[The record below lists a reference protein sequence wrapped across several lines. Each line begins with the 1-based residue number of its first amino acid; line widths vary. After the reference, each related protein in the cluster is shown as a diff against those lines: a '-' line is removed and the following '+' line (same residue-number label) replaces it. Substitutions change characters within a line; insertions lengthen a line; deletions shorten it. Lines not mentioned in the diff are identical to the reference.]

1 MPDNTQQ
8 CEYFVGSLS
17 HRNNTVYQ
25 QQKFNWHTQY
35 AETGSIMEFNY
46 QTKGTC
52 SSNIKLDI
60 NDGVVTNVVFTGG
73 CNGNLKAIPALIDG
87 WTYDQ
92 IAAKCHG
99 IQCGLKGTS
108 CADQL
113 AYAVEAAHAKEME
126 DSM

>member
-1 MPDNTQQ
+1 MTDNTQQ
-8 CEYFVGSLS
+8 CGYSVWLIVSQKLHS
-17 HRNNTVYQ
+17 ILTI
-25 QQKFNWHTQY
+25 KFNWHTQY
-35 AETGSIMEFNY
+35 AEMGSIMEFNY
-46 QTKGTC
+46 KTKGTC

-99 IQCGLKGTS
+99 IQCGFKGTS

-126 DSM
+126 G